1 MFWNFQAWHIIVNI
15 KHSEQGHKMYCEGTD
30 ILCQDF
36 SRDLTLCY
44 DNAKRWRMPVTH
56 GLLLS
61 CTVGISLAI
70 CFCICIF
77 LLLFKYNGIL
87 GLYQDEFF
95 SWLSINELCFS
106 FYFLLG
112 LTHARWGD
120 HWVASQALCYQIL
133 FQHHLTLH
141 ILLSNMVSV
150 CYKMEGNLHSVS
162 LILYSLSRF
171 PWELLAVGNV

>member
-15 KHSEQGHKMYCEGTD
+15 KHSEQRHKMYCEVTE

-61 CTVGISLAI
+61 CAVGISLAI

-112 LTHARWGD
+112 LTHASKWTTELHPKSFAIKFYFNINWHFTFSWATWYRSVIRWREI
-120 HWVASQALCYQIL
+120 YI
-133 FQHHLTLH
+133 
-141 ILLSNMVSV
+141 
-150 CYKMEGNLHSVS
+150 
-162 LILYSLSRF
+162 LSR
-171 PWELLAVGNV
+171 